1 MNKEAG
7 RAFAAR
13 AVSETRR
20 CPAGS
25 ARRGMSVGSLAA
37 SAAGAGPDQAV
48 GLAVLV
54 VEEVGEDRGG
64 EAGIV
69 ELQPEI
75 VAAFAGA
82 LGPGG
87 ADLGAADE
95 DAMAGGIL
103 AGGAGLGYDADAFGL
118 DAEGDDVA
126 GELVGGGLLEG
137 ADGGHGG
144 SP

>member
-1 MNKEAG
+1 MGDAPPDTSG
-7 RAFAAR
+7 GASSV
-13 AVSETRR
+13 VSFSI
-20 CPAGS
+20 A
-25 ARRGMSVGSLAA
+25 
-37 SAAGAGPDQAV
+37 AAGAGPDQAV
-48 GLAVLV
+48 ALAVVV

-69 ELQPEI
+69 ELEPEI
-75 VAAFAGA
+75 IAAFAGA

-87 ADLGAADE
+87 TDFGATDE
-95 DAMAGGIL
+95 DAVAGSVLPGD
-103 AGGAGLGYDADAFGL
+103 AGLRDDADTFGL

-137 ADGGHGG
+137 ADGGHDG